1 MISFLV
7 GRIEKKERQRLLIN
21 VAGFGFSVITP
32 DYPIDELPDV
42 GESIKLYTRI
52 YFGRKDIRIYGFVN
66 EREAEVFDRIVE
78 IPKVGPQIALS
89 LISHLGVDGLMRVIR
104 EGDFVTLGDVPRVGI
119 KSAKRIIS
127 ELKDE
132 IDLMSDEKIK
142 SVVEALVRLG
152 YTRNEIK
159 SVMGVIFEN
168 SNLPIEDLLKKV
180 LSKLG

>member
-7 GRIEKKERQRLLIN
+7 GRIEKKERQKLLVN

-32 DYPIDELPDV
+32 DYPVEELPEV
-42 GESIKLYTRI
+42 GEDVKLYTRI
-52 YFGRKDIRIYGFVN
+52 YFGKREVRIYGFLN
-66 EREAEVFDRIVE
+66 EREAEIFDRIVE
-78 IPKVGPQIALS
+78 IPKLGPQIALS

-132 IDLMSDEKIK
+132 IDMMLDEKVR
-142 SVVEALVRLG
+142 SVVEALLRLG
-152 YTRNEIK
+152 YTRNEIR
-159 SVMGVIFEN
+159 SVMGVIYEN
-168 SNLPIEDLLKKV
+168 SDLPLEDLLKKV